1 MNTAVDRSNRT
12 APEWNPR
19 RYATEANFVI
29 AGGAP
34 LLELLAARRG
44 ERVLDLGA
52 GTGTLTKAIADTGAR
67 VVGVDAS
74 PAMLAEARAAFP
86 ELDLREGRAEALPF
100 DAEFDAVF
108 SNATLHWVHD
118 AEAAARGMRRA
129 LVPGGR
135 LVAEFGGYGNVAV
148 VRAAVNHAL
157 DVLALPGVPR
167 PFSPWYFP
175 RLGAYTNLLEA
186 SGFDVTAA
194 WWFPRP
200 SPMPDRDGQSGIAA
214 WLDVFARELVQAVP
228 AEARGRFDS
237 LVEEYARAA
246 LFRDGT
252 WWIDYVRLRVVAVA
266 APASVSDRAPLT

>member
-1 MNTAVDRSNRT
+1 MNTSLVRSNALPPT
-12 APEWNPR
+12 EWNPR

-34 LLELLAARRG
+34 LLELLAARPG

-52 GTGTLTKAIADTGAR
+52 GTGALTKTLADAGAR

-74 PAMLAEARAAFP
+74 PAMVAEARGAFP
-86 ELDLREGRAEALPF
+86 ELDFREGRAEALTF

-118 AEAAARGMRRA
+118 ADGAARGMRRA

-135 LVAEFGGYGNVAV
+135 LVAEFGGYGNVAA

-157 DVLALPGVPR
+157 EVLALPGVRR

-175 RLGAYTNLLEA
+175 RLGAYTSLLEA
-186 SGFDVTAA
+186 SGFDVGAA

-200 SPMPDRDGQSGIAA
+200 SPMPDQEGKSGVAA
-214 WLDVFARELVQAVP
+214 WLELFARDLLQALPVD
-228 AEARGRFDS
+228 ARARFDA
-237 LVEEYARAA
+237 LVEEHARPA

-252 WWIDYVRLRVVAVA
+252 WWIDYVRLRVVAMA
-266 APASVSDRAPLT
+266 TSA